1 MIALEKAVI
10 TNTITGNQ
18 LPVLFNPSDY
28 TVSYEINYAQ
38 AAVPGLR
45 QPLLQ
50 FVNGNV
56 PTLEMELF
64 LDTNETVQVN
74 GRVVASAGSDVRTLT
89 QQITDLMVIDST
101 THAPPVIVF
110 TWGQDRSEGGS
121 KASLSFTCVLARAA
135 QKFVMFL
142 GDGTPVR
149 ARLQVLFQG
158 YSNGTRESK
167 EIKRQTASYSKTYI
181 VAQGDT
187 LSKIAG
193 IVYGNPLLWRPIGL
207 NNGLE
212 DSVVLAVGQQLLV
225 PLLPYQDPRTGKVV
239 Q

>member
-1 MIALEKAVI
+1 MPTLEKAVI
-10 TNTITGNQ
+10 TNTITQ
-18 LPVLFNPSDY
+18 ASLPVMFNPTEY
-28 TVSYEINYAQ
+28 TVSQDINYAK
-38 AAVPGLR
+38 AAIPGLC

-64 LDTNETVQVN
+64 LDTNEAVQIN
-74 GRVVASAGSDVRTLT
+74 GKTIATAGSDVRKLT
-89 QQITDLMVIDST
+89 QKITNLMVIDST
-101 THAPPVIVF
+101 THAPPVVVF
-110 TWGQDRSEGGS
+110 TWS
-121 KASLSFTCVLARAA
+121 SLSFTCVLGRVS

-142 GDGTPVR
+142 ADGTPVR

-158 YSNGTRESK
+158 YNNATTESK
-167 EIKRQTASYSKTYI
+167 EIKRQTAEYSKSYT

-193 IVYGNPLLWRPIGL
+193 VIYGNPALWRPIGI
-207 NNGLE
+207 NNSID
-212 DSVVLAVGQQLLV
+212 DSIELAIGRQLLI
-225 PLLPYQDPRTGKVV
+225 PQLPYQNPETGEVV

>member
-1 MIALEKAVI
+1 MANLEKAVI
-10 TNTITGNQ
+10 TNTITHDNV
-18 LPVLFNPSDY
+18 PVMFNPTDY
-28 TVSYEINYAQ
+28 TVNQDINYAK
-38 AAVPGLR
+38 AAVPGLS

-64 LDTNETVQVN
+64 LDTNEAANIN
-74 GRVVASAGSDVRTLT
+74 GKTIASAGSDVRTLT
-89 QQITDLMVIDST
+89 QMITGLMTIDST

-110 TWGQDRSEGGS
+110 SWS
-121 KASLSFTCVLARAA
+121 SLSFTCVLARCS

-149 ARLQVLFQG
+149 ARLQVSFQG
-158 YSNGTRESK
+158 YNNGATELK
-167 EIKRQTASYSKTYI
+167 EIKRQTADYSKSYT

-193 IVYGNPLLWRPIGL
+193 VVYGNPASWRPIGM
-207 NNGLE
+207 NNGLD
-212 DSVVLAVGQQLLV
+212 DSIHLMIGMQLLV
-225 PLLPYQDPRTGKVV
+225 PQLPYRDPETGQVV

>member
-1 MIALEKAVI
+1 MPALEKAVI
-10 TNTITGNQ
+10 TNTISGNKI
-18 LPVLFNPSDY
+18 PVMFNPSDY
-28 TVSYEINYAQ
+28 TVSQDINYAQ
-38 AAVPGLR
+38 AAIPGLS

-64 LDTNETVQVN
+64 LDTNENVQVN
-74 GRVVASAGSDVRTLT
+74 GRTIASAGSDVRTLT
-89 QQITDLMVIDST
+89 QQVTDLMTIDSS
-101 THAPPVIVF
+101 THAPPVLVF
-110 TWGQDRSEGGS
+110 TWS
-121 KASLSFTCVLARAA
+121 SLSFTCVLARVA

-158 YSNGTRESK
+158 YSTGTTESK
-167 EIKRQTASYSKTYI
+167 EIKRQTADYSKTYI

-187 LSKIAG
+187 LSRIAG
-193 IVYGNPLLWRPIGL
+193 VVYGNPALWRPIGM

-212 DSVVLAVGQQLLV
+212 DSIDLTVGQQLLV
-225 PLLPYQDPRTGKVV
+225 PQLPYQDPESGKVV

>member
-1 MIALEKAVI
+1 MPALEKAVI
-10 TNTITGNQ
+10 TNTGTGNKI
-18 LPVLFNPSDY
+18 PVLFNPTDY
-28 TVSYEINYAQ
+28 TLSQDINYAK
-38 AAVPGLR
+38 AAIPGLS

-64 LDTNETVQVN
+64 LDTNEAVGINGKTV
-74 GRVVASAGSDVRTLT
+74 ATAGSDVRALT
-89 QQITDLMVIDST
+89 QQITNLMVIDST
-101 THAPPVIVF
+101 THAPPIVVF
-110 TWGQDRSEGGS
+110 TWS
-121 KASLSFTCVLARAA
+121 SLSFTCVLERCA

-149 ARLQVLFQG
+149 ARLQVSFQG
-158 YSNGTRESK
+158 YNNATTESK
-167 EIKRQTASYSKTYI
+167 EIKRQTADYSKTWT

-193 IVYGNPLLWRPIGL
+193 VVYGNPALWRPIGM
-207 NNGLE
+207 NNGLD
-212 DSVVLAVGQQLLV
+212 DSIELAIGTQLLV
-225 PLLPYQDPRTGKVV
+225 PQLPYQNPETGEVV